1 MSEFVD
7 EDLKVEA
14 ALFSAGKPLSIS
26 EIEKITGVGRRKV
39 REAVDFLIEEYS
51 SRDTAIELVKIGN
64 KYSMQLKEK
73 YADIAMQVIPTELPL
88 DVLKTAALIGYH
100 QPVKQAMLEEM
111 VGSRVLEHI
120 RTLEDMGLIKK
131 KRESRYMV
139 IYITPKFA
147 EYFGLEG
154 ATPEDIKRILAERAG
169 LDTQV
174 SGKKE

>member
-1 MSEFVD
+1 MPEFVD

-26 EIEKITGVGRRKV
+26 EIERITGVGRRKV
-39 REAVDFLIEEYS
+39 REAIDFLMEEYA
-51 SRDTAIELVKIGN
+51 SRDTAIEIVKIGS

-73 YADIAMQVIPTELPL
+73 YADIAMEVVPMELPKE
-88 DVLKTAALIGYH
+88 VLKTAALIGYH

-120 RTLEDMGLIKK
+120 KILEDMGLIKK
-131 KRESRYMV
+131 KREGRYMV
-139 IYITPKFA
+139 VHITPKFA

-154 ATPEDIKRILAERAG
+154 AKPEDIKRILAEGAG
-169 LDTQV
+169 LD
-174 SGKKE
+174 G

>member
-1 MSEFVD
+1 MPEFID

-14 ALFSAGKPLSIS
+14 ALFSAGKPLSIV
-26 EIEKITGVGRRKV
+26 EIEGITGVGRRKV
-39 REAVDFLIEEYS
+39 REAIDFLIEEYA
-51 SRDTAIELVKIGN
+51 SRDTAIEIVKIGR

-73 YADIAMQVIPTELPL
+73 YADIAMQVVPAELPL

-100 QPVKQAMLEEM
+100 QPVKQRMLEEM

-120 RTLEDMGLIKK
+120 KVLEDMGLIKK
-131 KRESRYMV
+131 RREGRYMV
-139 IYITPKFA
+139 IYITQKFA

-169 LDTQV
+169 IERN
-174 SGKKE
+174 GEKE